1 MHKTLPNCYLVGFMA
16 TGKTTI
22 GRYLA
27 KELGLAFIDSD
38 EAIEQA
44 EGMAITELITQ
55 KGEPYFRQAEAR
67 FVETGHAKA
76 GQLVACG
83 GGLIAQAGM
92 PAKLLAQGLIVG
104 LEAEVE
110 TILKRTQGDTT
121 RPLLQGP
128 NPRATVAA
136 LLRERAAYYAAAQLT
151 LSTDDSPPELLAH
164 LIANWY
170 RRQIMRPLYNSVC
183 EQKTLYCK
191 FQSPTDNGETDCRMP

>member
-1 MHKTLPNCYLVGFMA
+1 MNKMLPNCYLVGFMA

-27 KELGLAFIDSD
+27 KELGLTLIDSD
-38 EAIEQA
+38 AVIEQA
-44 EGMAITELITQ
+44 EGMTIAELIAR
-55 KGEPYFRQAEAR
+55 KGEPYLRQLEAQ
-67 FVETGHAKA
+67 FIETGHAKA

-83 GGLIAQAGM
+83 GGLIAQPGM
-92 PAKLLAQGLIVG
+92 PAKLLARGFIVG

-110 TILKRTQGDTT
+110 TILKRTQGDQT

-136 LLRERAAYYAAAQLT
+136 LLHERADYYRAAQLT
-151 LSTDDSPPELLAH
+151 LATDDSHPEALAH

-170 RRQIMRPLYNSVC
+170 RRQIIN
-183 EQKTLYCK
+183 
-191 FQSPTDNGETDCRMP
+191 